1 MKIRFRNERSTAC
14 QTAPRVRDEHMAS
27 SSTAASIP
35 IVNGEPVHDHI
46 VQGVPVLTSH
56 DDAILNGF
64 LHDGSPKHALDGLRH
79 RCKSALKAVVKERT
93 LKEQAAANETAL
105 AKREAEAQ
113 REAAAKEATLARRKA
128 EAECKAAA
136 KEATRARRKAE
147 AALKAAAKE
156 KAREAK
162 VQRKEEAERALLKLE
177 RIAAA
182 RRVQESEARKKQRQ
196 AEQKREEQRQERA
209 RHEQERRQRAAALDR
224 MYGKVEFPES
234 RFAQRPGL
242 RDGRG
247 IDYGELYRRNP
258 SLAW

>member
-1 MKIRFRNERSTAC
+1 
-14 QTAPRVRDEHMAS
+14 MAS

-56 DDAILNGF
+56 DDAILNGL
-64 LHDGSPKHALDGLRH
+64 LHDGTPKHTLDGLR
-79 RCKSALKAVVKERT
+79 RYKSALKAMVKELT

-162 VQRKEEAERALLKLE
+162 VQRKEEAERALLKLA

-182 RRVQESEARKKQRQ
+182 RRVQESEAREKQRQ

-234 RFAQRPGL
+234 RFAQRPGM

>member
-1 MKIRFRNERSTAC
+1 
-14 QTAPRVRDEHMAS
+14 MAS

-64 LHDGSPKHALDGLRH
+64 LHDVSPKHALDGLRH
-79 RCKSALKAVVKERT
+79 RCKSALKAVVKELT

-162 VQRKEEAERALLKLE
+162 VQRKEEAERALLKLA

-182 RRVQESEARKKQRQ
+182 RRVQESEAREKQRQ
-196 AEQKREEQRQERA
+196 AEKKREEQRQERA
-209 RHEQERRQRAAALDR
+209 RQEQERRQRAAELDR
-224 MYGKVEFPES
+224 MYGNLS
-234 RFAQRPGL
+234 
-242 RDGRG
+242 
-247 IDYGELYRRNP
+247 I
-258 SLAW
+258 SLALSLSLWHGASGVKLYGFMASKLQVTEKGGL

>member
-1 MKIRFRNERSTAC
+1 
-14 QTAPRVRDEHMAS
+14 MAS

-64 LHDGSPKHALDGLRH
+64 LHDVSPKHALDGLRH

-93 LKEQAAANETAL
+93 LKEQAAANETALAKREAEAQREAAAKEATL